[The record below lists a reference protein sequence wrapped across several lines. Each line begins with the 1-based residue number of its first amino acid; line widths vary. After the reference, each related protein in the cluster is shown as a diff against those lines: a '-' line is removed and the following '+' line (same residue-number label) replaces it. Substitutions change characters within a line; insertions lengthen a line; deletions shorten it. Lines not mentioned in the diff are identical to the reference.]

1 MQPTLQKKSANSKKK
16 NLSNVEKSIS
26 EVKMRFL
33 GQKKRRKPSIYGLSP
48 LRKYKDNT
56 FSHEDQIALTLRNT
70 PLDIHLQRFAADG
83 VWRVLYYE
91 AFVIA

>member
-1 MQPTLQKKSANSKKK
+1 
-16 NLSNVEKSIS
+16 
-26 EVKMRFL
+26 MRFL

-56 FSHEDQIALTLRNT
+56 FSHENQIALTLRNT

-83 VWRVLYYE
+83 VWHVLYYE